1 MADNTTL
8 NAGTGGD
15 TIAADDV
22 TTLNGIASSNVKVQR
37 VKVMYGTDGTATD
50 VDATNRLPVSTG
62 TVTTGAEKAEDA
74 AHASGDTG
82 TFVLA
87 VRNANHATLTSA
99 EGDYSPIAV
108 DAEGCVLVVGDI
120 PDGTT
125 DTGAAVKIGAFA
137 EANLSTS
144 GVVADGQRT
153 SLHAD
158 IDGVLY
164 TKPLTSF
171 GDILSQ
177 RVADASGTATAFST
191 FGATAGVRNY
201 ATTIAVYNDSTTNC
215 YVDFRDGTGGT
226 ILFTMPAPSKGGSI
240 TNFTVPLRQP
250 TANTALAY
258 DVSAAVSGGSVYISV
273 IGFKSP
279 A

>member
-1 MADNTTL
+1 MADNTVL
-8 NAGTGGD
+8 NSGTGGD
-15 TIAADDV
+15 TIASDDV
-22 TTLNGIASSNVKVQR
+22 ATLNGSASSGVKVQR
-37 VKVMYGTDGTATD
+37 VKVMFGSDGTATD
-50 VDATNRLPVSTG
+50 VDATNRFPVASSS
-62 TVTTGAEKAEDA
+62 AKSEDA

-87 VRNANHATLTSA
+87 VRNANHATLTNA

-120 PDGTT
+120 TDGTT

-177 RVADASGTATAFST
+177 RVSDTGGTSTAFSS
-191 FGATAGVRNY
+191 FGATAGARNY
-201 ATTIAVYNDSTTNC
+201 LTTIAVYNDSTTNG
-215 YVDFRDGTGGT
+215 YVDIRDGTAGT
-226 ILFTMPAPSKGGSI
+226 ILFTLPLPAKGGAV

-258 DVSAAVSGGSVYISV
+258 DVSAALTTVYISV